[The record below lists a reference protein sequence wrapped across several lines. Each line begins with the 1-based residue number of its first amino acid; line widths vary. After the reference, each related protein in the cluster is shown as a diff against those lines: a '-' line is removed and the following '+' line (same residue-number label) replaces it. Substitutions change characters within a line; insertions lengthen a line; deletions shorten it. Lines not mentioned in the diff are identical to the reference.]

1 MIYRWSK
8 IYFGD
13 FFNRIW
19 IVFILF
25 LDVVKWSGRV
35 LFVVF
40 IIVKFVW
47 VLLRIY
53 LIIEVCLYLVV
64 KCSMVVF
71 VLFWLFL
78 DRGGLVCL
86 SNYCKVDNFF
96 EVVVL
101 CVGVDLILECL
112 WGLNCFDWIRYLM
125 IFIWFV
131 LDV

>member
-19 IVFILF
+19 IVFMLF

-64 KCSMVVF
+64 KCNMVVF

-86 SNYCKVDNFF
+86 SNYCKVDSFF